1 MKLIFKFLSIF
12 FFFIFTTNAF
22 SVCEPDFKMPEIPL
36 VSEENE
42 NSKNKVYVWYD
53 ASLSMSGFTKSQ
65 SEGVNLFGPLV
76 NELQR
81 ASQSLGTETSYN
93 TFGSRFETIDEDR
106 ASLVTTAA
114 FYTCTQSAQA
124 CVSKDRINGIN
135 KVFNVA
141 KKNTDS
147 TVIIVTDLFLS
158 TSETLAKNAE
168 RIKSPLREIF
178 NNGKSIGIFGISS
191 SYNGKVS
198 GIPTK
203 EGEGYSSYS
212 KATKRPFFII
222 VIGNGQDINF
232 IRSKLEENRKLQDS
246 IAEDP
251 DSYKFTMMTSNVVTQ
266 NLNAEKIIS
275 ENNLVSINSQSE
287 GYKFRYLEN
296 LPVYRFKTSE
306 KDYEIKLK
314 NSDFIVQGSNGV
326 EKYRIEENLWSSRD
340 TSCKDKKKEW
350 RKSTRENL
358 VKTQI
363 TDDTLSL
370 IFFEDTKLKWG
381 YRWFIIANIF
391 TEKNGSSSQD
401 QFKSWDLDDS
411 NAAEHLQSEPKFF
424 KTLNLMNL
432 IEMINDVANE
442 EFKPTLVASIALNF
456 ELEK

>member
-12 FFFIFTTNAF
+12 FFFIFTTNVF

-287 GYKFRYLEN
+287 GYKFKYLEN

-306 KDYEIKLK
+306 KDYE
-314 NSDFIVQGSNGV
+314 
-326 EKYRIEENLWSSRD
+326 
-340 TSCKDKKKEW
+340 KEW